1 MLQAGGEAVISKR
14 LGMARGKS
22 HYAAVFMESAVTVI
36 DQEGVI
42 VESSGPVKEFFAL
55 GEREL
60 AEKNWFEL
68 FVAEQEVAGL
78 RVGIKGLESNSAF
91 SFISDYKAN
100 NKVFQWYGFVFT
112 DGEGRRRIA
121 FTVED
126 VSDCKELGRQLE
138 KYMVELERMNR
149 AQSVRELRMDEMRR
163 KIGELEQSLVHCK
176 GMGRA

>member
-78 RVGIKGLESNSAF
+78 SP
-91 SFISDYKAN
+91 
-100 NKVFQWYGFVFT
+100 
-112 DGEGRRRIA
+112 
-121 FTVED
+121 TVR
-126 VSDCKELGRQLE
+126 SWGGNWK
-138 KYMVELERMNR
+138 
-149 AQSVRELRMDEMRR
+149 STW
-163 KIGELEQSLVHCK
+163 
-176 GMGRA
+176 